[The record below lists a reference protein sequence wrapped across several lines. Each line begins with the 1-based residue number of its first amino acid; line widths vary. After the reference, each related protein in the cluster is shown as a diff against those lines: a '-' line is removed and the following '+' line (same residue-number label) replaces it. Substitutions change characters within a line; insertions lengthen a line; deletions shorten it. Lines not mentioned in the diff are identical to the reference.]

1 MRAISN
7 SALRNLSGGSTSS
20 TPSHSQPSSPM
31 RKESSPFSFFS
42 ERTTSAFALPKK
54 DSYPLKKLQQLEQ
67 ERNRVGIFFKSS
79 NIF

>member
-1 MRAISN
+1 
-7 SALRNLSGGSTSS
+7 
-20 TPSHSQPSSPM
+20 M

-67 ERNRVGIFFKSS
+67 ERNRVGILFKSN
-79 NIF
+79 NIFLIYHLSGFIYFYLLFV